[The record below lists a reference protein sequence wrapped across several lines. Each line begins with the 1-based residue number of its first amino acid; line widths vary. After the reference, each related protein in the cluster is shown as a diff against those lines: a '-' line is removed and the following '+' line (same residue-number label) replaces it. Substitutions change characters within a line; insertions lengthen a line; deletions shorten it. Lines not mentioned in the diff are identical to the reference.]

1 MRRVSGFAR
10 AIGRYASAM
19 LDAEP
24 QRSVSASRKST
35 SPGKRNHHLE
45 QLVGSLCFR
54 VEHAGSTAL
63 PPDGASGAVRCSQ
76 ESAPVQ
82 VVSASRIRLQALKP
96 DF

>member
-24 QRSVSASRKST
+24 QRVERAVAEVDEPERLT
-35 SPGKRNHHLE
+35 DLE

-54 VEHAGSTAL
+54 VEHAGSTDL
-63 PPDGASGAVRCSQ
+63 PPDGASRGSSLQSRKRTRAGGFRFSHPPAGSQ
-76 ESAPVQ
+76 A
-82 VVSASRIRLQALKP
+82 
-96 DF
+96 